1 MIPQGEIGYVFARD
15 GVALAPSH
23 ALAANH
29 QAKNFEDVREFP
41 QAVGQKHLQRKVL
54 REGVYA
60 VNTAQFVIIT
70 KGVTYALGLST
81 GDEAAIDAM
90 KSDIVNRDGFTP
102 LVIDSVKD
110 EIGVLTVHDGPGLST
125 GELIAPVVGQDNGR
139 SKHDN
144 FQDPEAF
151 LACGGSRGRQHQVLA
166 DGTCHINRLF
176 ATVDMIPKTVI
187 AMGMAGV
194 VISYTGRSG
203 ADLSGEDYQQGELV
217 RPSERGV

>member
-1 MIPQGEIGYVFARD
+1 M
-15 GVALAPSH
+15 H
-23 ALAANH
+23 
-29 QAKNFEDVREFP
+29 EFLP
-41 QAVGQKHLQRKVL
+41 AVGQKHSQRKVL

-90 KSDIVNRDGFTP
+90 KFDIVNRDGFTP
-102 LVIDSVKD
+102 LLIDSLKD
-110 EIGVLTVHDGPGLST
+110 EIGVLTVHDGPGLPT
-125 GELIAPVVGQDNGR
+125 GELIAPVISQDNGR

-166 DGTCHINRLF
+166 DGTCHINRFF

-203 ADLSGEDYQQGELV
+203 ADLSGEDYQQSELV